1 MATAVP
7 TPGASYREAAAEAV
21 FGRTLR
27 WHIGPQAL
35 DQPFG
40 GRGVQAPV
48 A

>member
-21 FGRTLR
+21 WRTLR